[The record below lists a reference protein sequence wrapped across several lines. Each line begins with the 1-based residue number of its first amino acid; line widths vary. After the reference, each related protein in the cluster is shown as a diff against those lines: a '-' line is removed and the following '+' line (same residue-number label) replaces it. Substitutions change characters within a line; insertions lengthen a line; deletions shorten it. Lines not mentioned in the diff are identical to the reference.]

1 MKSLCLVPYSK
12 EAVFIATSIK
22 DFFFFFVFFL
32 QAVRSPLTRTDTTD
46 TEMAEETAFT
56 AIK

>member
-22 DFFFFFVFFL
+22 DFFFFFVFFF
-32 QAVRSPLTRTDTTD
+32 ASRSPLTRTDTTD
-46 TEMAEETAFT
+46 TEMAEEIAFT